1 METLV
6 QVAMVI
12 WMLALTWVAVLVALE
27 VRRYRRRAARL
38 QIMRF
43 PSDGPP
49 LYWTTWMDAGDI
61 ESKVGEEEEGWRST
75 R

>member
-38 QIMRF
+38 EITEFTCDDQ
-43 PSDGPP
+43 P
-49 LYWTTWMDAGDI
+49 LYWTTWMDAGGI
-61 ESKVGEEEEGWRST
+61 EDKVGEEEEGWRST